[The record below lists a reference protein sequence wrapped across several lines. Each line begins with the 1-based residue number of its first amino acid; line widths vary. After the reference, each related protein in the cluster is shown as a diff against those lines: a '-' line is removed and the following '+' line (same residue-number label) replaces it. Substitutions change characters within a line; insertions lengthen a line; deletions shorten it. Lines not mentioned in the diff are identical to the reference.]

1 MKLIMMT
8 TTIIIIPIPKKEN
21 KKTLKTIKKFQRAS
35 NQFCMK
41 DIKPVE
47 KFKQFKVEELFE
59 NATTISTR
67 FVSKY
72 ITTKIIKF

>member
-1 MKLIMMT
+1 MMT
-8 TTIIIIPIPKKEN
+8 TTTIIIPIPKKDN
-21 KKTLKTIKKFQRAS
+21 KKTLKIQKIKKLQRAS

-59 NATTISTR
+59 NATTVSTR

-72 ITTKIIKF
+72 IMTKIIKF